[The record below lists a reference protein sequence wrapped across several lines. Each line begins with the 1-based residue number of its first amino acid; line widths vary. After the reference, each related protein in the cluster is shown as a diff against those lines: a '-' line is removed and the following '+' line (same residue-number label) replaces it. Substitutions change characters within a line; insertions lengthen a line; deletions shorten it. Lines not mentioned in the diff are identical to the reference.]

1 MLGNITRWRGQQ
13 AGGQSPGGCTACWPS
28 PAGPGGGGI
37 VCVRLGPVHVV
48 AVSCR
53 APPWPARCCAA
64 TTPSSRTAPPRSPP
78 PRSAASATAAPALP
92 RPGTSGGRC
101 GACSPPMSSRRP
113 PSAASVP
120 QGWPRP
126 TTSSAHCAAAPSTC
140 ATSPGTSAA
149 TSSGGSLWGRRRHF
163 AFASRR
169 PQPAA
174 AAAGGGPRRDETEH
188 VDALNYLDAF
198 RVSDYFPA
206 LVQLQHRQAGL
217 PGAVARHAHHRDA
230 AREAPAGAGV
240 PLEQPARRG
249 QDPAPGRPRRA
260 LCWPTR
266 SSCRRRHGCRPGE
279 SV

>member
-1 MLGNITRWRGQQ
+1 MAREVLRSNDAVFADRPATFAAAAFSGVGYRSASI
-13 AGGQSPGGCTACWPS
+13 A
-28 PAGPGGGGI
+28 PAGDQWWKMRRVLTADVLAPATERRLRAARLAEADHLVRALCGGA
-37 VCVRLGPVHVV
+37 VDVRHVARHFCGNVIRRLTLGQ
-48 AVSCR
+48 A
-53 APPWPARCCAA
+53 APLRV
-64 TTPSSRTAPPRSPP
+64 REQ
-78 PRSAASATAAPALP
+78 AAPA
-92 RPGTSGGRC
+92 GC
-101 GACSPPMSSRRP
+101 
-113 PSAASVP
+113 
-120 QGWPRP
+120 
-126 TTSSAHCAAAPSTC
+126 
-140 ATSPGTSAA
+140 
-149 TSSGGSLWGRRRHF
+149 
-163 AFASRR
+163 
-169 PQPAA
+169 
-174 AAAGGGPRRDETEH
+174 GPRRDETEH